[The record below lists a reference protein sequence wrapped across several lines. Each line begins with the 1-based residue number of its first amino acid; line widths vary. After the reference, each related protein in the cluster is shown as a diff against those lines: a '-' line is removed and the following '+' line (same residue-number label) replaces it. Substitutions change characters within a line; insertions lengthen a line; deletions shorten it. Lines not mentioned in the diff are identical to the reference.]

1 MRMWITQAKELLIKT
16 LEPVRQELNELDWK
30 IDLSSKEERIHHLS
44 AFANYPGGG
53 FLVFGI
59 RKDGGGEKRIAQWF
73 FDFCSSKKK

>member
-1 MRMWITQAKELLIKT
+1 MRMWITQVKELLIKT

-30 IDLSSKEERIHHLS
+30 IDLSSKEERIHHHLS

-59 RKDGGGEKRIAQWF
+59 QKDGGGEIL
-73 FDFCSSKKK
+73 